1 MTDQPPKTEH
11 AQNDDVVV
19 DQTVDQQIVDETATQ
34 ETAAQESPEMP
45 GDQTESTAELSAGA
59 ELSADD
65 EDDNTQTEAPAQ
77 SPDTDEPQTT
87 SQGAAETPK
96 PVSTDE
102 PEAKNESAEAANATE
117 APQTQDASEE
127 PVRFEELALPEP
139 LTRAITKLGFEEC
152 TPIQGRSLPFSL
164 SDYDVTGQAQ
174 TGTGKTA
181 AFLITLLTRFWENP
195 PQVRPNLGTPR
206 ALVLA
211 PTRELAL
218 QIQGDAEG
226 LAKYMGMSTVCLVG
240 GMDFDRQREEL
251 AKQPVD
257 ILVGTPGRL
266 IDFLER
272 RDINLSKV
280 ECLVIDEADRM
291 LDMGFIPDVRRIV
304 YQTPHKRKRQTLFFS
319 ATFNDAVMRL
329 ADSWTID
336 PEHIVVEPES
346 VATDTVDQKFW
357 LVEGSKRQRILLD
370 FINHNE
376 PARAIIFANRRDRT
390 HKLVD
395 YLKRKGIACEGLA
408 GDIPQKKRLSTLNK
422 FKNGELKYLIATDVA
437 GRGIHVDGVTHV
449 INYELPD
456 DAEDYVHRIGRTGRA
471 GASGTAISFVSE
483 DDAFN
488 LPALEEYLSSSI
500 KCIQPDL
507 LPEG

>member
-1 MTDQPPKTEH
+1 MSDQSNKTAQDQAATDIDTT
-11 AQNDDVVV
+11 A
-19 DQTVDQQIVDETATQ
+19 IETADV
-34 ETAAQESPEMP
+34 ESIEIESA
-45 GDQTESTAELSAGA
+45 DFESTDSESTDIESTPADIAEVPAESHAEAADEINSDTTDAADEVAQDASTHPVDTASAA
-59 ELSADD
+59 DEASATD
-65 EDDNTQTEAPAQ
+65 EDDSADEAD
-77 SPDTDEPQTT
+77 SD
-87 SQGAAETPK
+87 
-96 PVSTDE
+96 
-102 PEAKNESAEAANATE
+102 NAANADADADAEE
-117 APQTQDASEE
+117 AGQADADEATADAAVAQADTSEDDQDTDDDNDE

-139 LTRAITKLGFEEC
+139 LVKAISELGFEEC
-152 TPIQGRSLPFSL
+152 TPIQGRALPFSL

-195 PQVRPNLGTPR
+195 PQERPNLGTPR

-226 LAKYMGMSTVCLVG
+226 LSKFMGMRTVCVVG

-251 AKQPVD
+251 AKGPVD

-346 VATDTVDQKFW
+346 VATDTVD
-357 LVEGSKRQRILLD
+357 
-370 FINHNE
+370 
-376 PARAIIFANRRDRT
+376 
-390 HKLVD
+390 
-395 YLKRKGIACEGLA
+395 
-408 GDIPQKKRLSTLNK
+408 
-422 FKNGELKYLIATDVA
+422 
-437 GRGIHVDGVTHV
+437 
-449 INYELPD
+449 
-456 DAEDYVHRIGRTGRA
+456 
-471 GASGTAISFVSE
+471 
-483 DDAFN
+483 
-488 LPALEEYLSSSI
+488 
-500 KCIQPDL
+500 
-507 LPEG
+507 

>member
-1 MTDQPPKTEH
+1 MTDQPPKPEH
-11 AQNDDVVV
+11 VQDDDAVV
-19 DQTVDQQIVDETATQ
+19 DQPVEQVFVDEATTQ
-34 ETAAQESPEMP
+34 AVAETAMPASSGTPAAQAEPELAA
-45 GDQTESTAELSAGA
+45 DAEEGGTQ
-59 ELSADD
+59 AD
-65 EDDNTQTEAPAQ
+65 APAHA
-77 SPDTDEPQTT
+77 PEAD
-87 SQGAAETPK
+87 AET
-96 PVSTDE
+96 
-102 PEAKNESAEAANATE
+102 
-117 APQTQDASEE
+117 APQTDGGPEE

-139 LTRAITKLGFEEC
+139 LTRAITELGFEEC

-195 PQVRPNLGTPR
+195 PQERPNLGTPR

-251 AKQPVD
+251 VKQPVD

-319 ATFNDAVMRL
+319 ATFNEAVMRL

-346 VATDTVDQKFW
+346 VATDTVDQK
-357 LVEGSKRQRILLD
+357 SITTHQRG
-370 FINHNE
+370 
-376 PARAIIFANRRDRT
+376 P
-390 HKLVD
+390 
-395 YLKRKGIACEGLA
+395 
-408 GDIPQKKRLSTLNK
+408 
-422 FKNGELKYLIATDVA
+422 
-437 GRGIHVDGVTHV
+437 
-449 INYELPD
+449 
-456 DAEDYVHRIGRTGRA
+456 
-471 GASGTAISFVSE
+471 
-483 DDAFN
+483 
-488 LPALEEYLSSSI
+488 LSSPTAATEPTSWWTI
-500 KCIQPDL
+500 
-507 LPEG
+507 

>member
-1 MTDQPPKTEH
+1 MSDQSNKT
-11 AQNDDVVV
+11 AQ
-19 DQTVDQQIVDETATQ
+19 DQAATAIDTTTMETADV
-34 ETAAQESPEMP
+34 ESIEIENA
-45 GDQTESTAELSAGA
+45 DTESTDIESTDIESTDIESTAIESATADIAEADADANADTDDASQA
-59 ELSADD
+59 EADEASAD
-65 EDDNTQTEAPAQ
+65 AAVAQ
-77 SPDTDEPQTT
+77 
-87 SQGAAETPK
+87 A
-96 PVSTDE
+96 
-102 PEAKNESAEAANATE
+102 
-117 APQTQDASEE
+117 DASEDDQDTEGDNDE

-139 LTRAITKLGFEEC
+139 LVKAISELGFEEC
-152 TPIQGRSLPFSL
+152 TPIQGRALPFSL

-195 PQVRPNLGTPR
+195 PQERPNLGTPR

-226 LAKYMGMSTVCLVG
+226 LSKFMGMRTVCVVG

-251 AKQPVD
+251 AKGPVD

-357 LVEGSKRQRILLD
+357 LVEGSKRSRILLD
-370 FINHNE
+370 FINHND

-390 HKLVD
+390 HKLVE
-395 YLKRKGIACEGLA
+395 YLKKKGLPCEGLA

-488 LPALEEYLSSSI
+488 LPALEEYLGASI

-507 LPEG
+507 LPES